1 LLAFI
6 LLIAGIIFSFQFE
19 SVQTWAAKKAT
30 KYLSQELKTTI
41 DIKRLYLKPFS
52 AVVLDG
58 FYIQDLQ
65 KDTLL
70 SAGKLNVDI
79 SYFAPFSQRKITLS
93 QITIENSKFYLK
105 TYKDSSTNLSFL
117 INYFNTGNVNTTVKK
132 PFDFL
137 INNITVKN
145 LDFKYKNYR
154 TPDTLYN
161 GYVNYDDVDI
171 RGLSAAINNLDTKN
185 YILKAQINHLKF
197 REKSGFVL
205 NDLTA
210 TTTIDSNKIVL
221 ENLYLKT
228 PNTLLTNYFSMK
240 FKNYTDFDDVQNKVI
255 LEGHFK
261 NSKIYAK
268 DIAFFAPQL
277 ANVKLQLDVTGN
289 IKGKVNDLRAK
300 DLTVKI
306 GKTSYVKG
314 NFQVKGL
321 PDIKNTFLDLDFK
334 QVYTN
339 KADIEY
345 IIERATGK
353 KSYNIPAVIKKFGNI
368 NFVGSFTG
376 FVNDFVAYG
385 DFKTKLGRIK
395 SDVNMKINKQNIPS
409 YTGKIQAIDFNLGD
423 LIDQP
428 SINRTSFVANVNGR
442 GIVVE
447 NLFEKLKADVTY
459 FDYNNYRYHNIKVDG
474 NINKQVFDGK
484 LAIND
489 KNIKLNFDGK
499 ANLNPK
505 LPEFNFVANIQ
516 KANLHVLNFTKDTIQ
531 VEAKINTNFSGNSLD
546 NIQGDFTIND
556 IRFTNTEK
564 SVVIDSVYLMAKGIG
579 KERILALTSDVG
591 DASIKGEYDLATL
604 PSSFKRILKKYIP
617 SYSGKIVNAHNQ
629 NFEFKI
635 DLKNFDY
642 ISSLFIPELK
652 IPERGAFNGR
662 FNSAKDSVN
671 LNGFI
676 KTLTYKGTTFKNVI
690 LDQNTNNKSLEAIIS
705 MDKIVISKGGLFVQN
720 VIIQNTLRND
730 SLSFNVKL
738 ADKDATNQLDLYG
751 LVEFGTD
758 TLAKLSLLPS
768 DVIIDNQVWKIQDK
782 VRIKFEDTRTIIDNF
797 ELSSNKQLIA
807 INGAISKSPDDD
819 LEVVIKDLKMTSLSQ
834 LTKGFGVN
842 LNGRMNGQ
850 AHLSAILGTP
860 NIKSDITIDSL
871 KYNNTD
877 IGDLKLASVYNNQNN
892 KVDVDATIFK
902 NGNKTMDIKGDIDIK
917 SEKNNLNLDLIL
929 DKTEL
934 LIIEPFVK
942 DLVSH
947 LKGQVSSDL
956 KVTGKFSNPQIN
968 GDLTLINSGLT
979 VNYLNTAYTINDKV
993 TVNNSVIKIDNLDLV
1008 DIRGNKAT
1016 ANGTVDM
1023 TNPSNPDIRIII
1035 DAYNFMAL
1043 NTSAKENPIYY
1054 GIAYGTG
1061 KFSFMG
1067 PTDAMRINIK
1077 AKTEQGTEFTIP
1089 LNGASTVSSN
1099 DFVIYVAKDSSFNNK
1114 NQENYFKGLT
1124 MAFDLTVD
1132 EGSKANILTDVGN
1145 LTGVGNAQLN
1155 LKITSL
1161 GDFEMKG
1168 DYIINKGQ
1176 FDFTANNIIN
1186 KTFDISKGG
1195 TIRWT
1200 GDPSDAEINLNAVY
1214 TTRAA
1219 IAPLYAA
1226 AGRTLPNESINTRV
1240 LVEAEMIL
1248 KGSLLNPAIT
1258 FGLNFPNNSGY
1269 KTELQ
1274 GYLDD
1279 KDNEAQQVINLV
1291 VRNSFSGNS
1300 SAGIGLDQQTLI
1312 GSGLEL
1318 GFSKLNNIISQSLGL
1333 KNLDF
1338 NLRSLNEFGFGYS
1351 ILNNRIKFSGSFINN
1366 TNTNDNNYFNNN
1378 LFNSSFNNVTIDAQA
1393 TYDIR
1398 KDGSFVAKI
1407 FQRPSN
1413 RDFFNLNGDVN
1424 IAGAGL
1430 VYVQE
1435 YDTFNEFIKK
1445 TFGRKKDAT
1454 AKKDDTEERT
1464 KTMKSPIVVPKK
1476 EEE

>member
-1 LLAFI
+1 MLAFI

-30 KYLSQELKTTI
+30 KYLSKELKTTI
-41 DIKRLYLKPFS
+41 DINKLYLKPFS
-52 AVVLDG
+52 SILLEGV
-58 FYIQDLQ
+58 YIQDLD

-70 SAGKLNVDI
+70 NAGSLNIDI
-79 SYFAPFSQRKITLS
+79 SYFSPFSERKITL
-93 QITIENSKFYLK
+93 QKITLENSKFYLK
-105 TYKDSSTNLSFL
+105 SYKDSTTNLSFL
-117 INYFNTGNVNTTVKK
+117 INYFITGNVDTTAKK

-137 INNITVKN
+137 IKNVKINN

-154 TPDTLYN
+154 TPDTMYN
-161 GYVNYDDVDI
+161 GSVNYDDVYI
-171 RGLSAAINNLDTKN
+171 KGLSAAINNLDTKN
-185 YILKAQINHLKF
+185 YILKGQINHLKF
-197 REKSGFVL
+197 KEKSGFVL

-210 TTTIDSNKIVL
+210 AATIDTNKIVL
-221 ENLYLKT
+221 QNLYLKT

-240 FKNYTDFDDVQNKVI
+240 FKDYADFDDVENKVI

-277 ANVKLQLDVTGN
+277 SNMNLVLDVTGN

-300 DLTVKI
+300 DLMIKV

-339 KADIEY
+339 KSDIDY
-345 IIERATGK
+345 IIEKATGK
-353 KSYNIPAVIKKFGNI
+353 KFNKIPDVIKKFGNI

-376 FVNDFVAYG
+376 FINDFVAYG
-385 DFKTKLGRIK
+385 DFKTKLGRVK
-395 SDVNMKINKQNIPS
+395 SDVNMKINNQNVPS
-409 YTGKIQAIDFNLGD
+409 YTGKVQAIDFNLGD
-423 LIDQP
+423 LIDEP
-428 SINRTSFVANVNGR
+428 SINRTSFVANVNGK
-442 GIVVE
+442 GFNID
-447 NLFEKLKADVTY
+447 NLYEKLKADVSY
-459 FDYNNYRYHNIKVDG
+459 FDYNNYRYNNIKVDG

-484 LAIND
+484 LSVND
-489 KNIKLNFDGK
+489 KNVKLNFDGK
-499 ANLNPK
+499 ANLNLK

-516 KANLHVLNFTKDTIQ
+516 KANLHILNFTKDTIQ
-531 VEAKINTNFSGNSLD
+531 IEAKINTDFSGNSLE
-546 NIQGDFTIND
+546 NIQGNFTIND
-556 IRFTNTEK
+556 IKFTNTEK

-579 KERILALTSDVG
+579 KDRILALTSDVG
-591 DASIKGEYDLATL
+591 DASIKGEYDLGTL

-617 SYSGKIVNAHNQ
+617 SYKGKIVVSNNQ
-629 NFEFKI
+629 NFEFKV

-642 ISSLFIPELK
+642 ISSLFIPALK

-662 FNSAKDSVN
+662 FNSAKDSVS

-676 KTLTYKGTTFKNVI
+676 KTLTYNGTTFNNII
-690 LDQNTNNKSLEAIIS
+690 LDQNTNSKSLEAIIS
-705 MDKIVISKGGLFVQN
+705 MDKVEISKGGLYVKN

-738 ADKDATNQLDLYG
+738 ADKDAVNQLDLYG

-782 VRIKFEDTRTIIDNF
+782 VRIKFENNRTIIDNF

-807 INGAISKSPDDD
+807 VNGAISKNPEDD

-834 LTKGFGVN
+834 ITKGFGVN
-842 LNGRMNGQ
+842 LNGTMNGK

-860 NIKSDITIDSL
+860 NIKSDITVDSL
-871 KYNNTD
+871 KYNNTE
-877 IGDLKLASVYNNQNN
+877 IGDLKLATVYNNQNS

-902 NGNKTMDIKGDIDIK
+902 NDSKTMDIKGDIDIK
-917 SEKNNLNLDLIL
+917 SETKNLNLNLIL

-934 LIIEPFVK
+934 VIIEPFVNN
-942 DLVSH
+942 LVSR

-993 TVNNSVIKIDNLDLV
+993 TVNNSIIKVENLNLV
-1008 DIRGNKAT
+1008 DIKSNKAT

-1023 TNPSNPDIRIII
+1023 TNPSNPDIRIDIE
-1035 DAYNFMAL
+1035 ANNFMAL
-1043 NTSAKENPIYY
+1043 NTTAKENPIYY
-1054 GIAYGTG
+1054 GVAYGTG

-1077 AKTEQGTEFTIP
+1077 AKTERGTEFTIP
-1089 LNGASTVSSN
+1089 LNGASTASSN
-1099 DFVIYVAKDSSFNNK
+1099 DFVVYVAKDSTLNNK

-1132 EGSKANILTDVGN
+1132 EGSKANILTEVGN

-1168 DYIINKGQ
+1168 DYIINQGQ

-1200 GDPSDAEINLNAVY
+1200 GNPSDAEINLNAVY
-1214 TTRAA
+1214 STRTA

-1226 AGRTLPNESINTRV
+1226 AGRTLPDESRNTRV
-1240 LVEAEMIL
+1240 LAEAEMIL
-1248 KGSLLNPAIT
+1248 KGSLLNPTIT

-1291 VRNSFSGNS
+1291 VRNSFNGNS
-1300 SAGIGLDQQTLI
+1300 SAGIGINETLI

-1318 GFSKLNNIISQSLGL
+1318 GFSKLNSIVSQSLGL

-1338 NLRSLNEFGFGYS
+1338 NIRSLNEFGLGFS
-1351 ILNNRIKFSGSFINN
+1351 FFNNRLKFAGNYINN
-1366 TNTNDNNYFNNN
+1366 SYNNSYFNNN
-1378 LFNSSFNNVTIDAQA
+1378 FFNSSFKDASIDAQA

-1398 KDGSFVAKI
+1398 KDGSFIGKI

-1413 RDFFNLNGDVN
+1413 RDFFNLNGDIN

-1435 YDTFNEFIKK
+1435 YDTFKEFIGK
-1445 TFGRKKDAT
+1445 TFGRRKDASS
-1454 AKKDDTEERT
+1454 KQEDTEERT
-1464 KTMKSPIVVPKK
+1464 KTMKSPIIYPKK
-1476 EEE
+1476 EEK